1 MKVLDCRWFND
12 VGIVQVE
19 TDYDGIRYYIKAVVN
34 PTTEA
39 QDARMIA
46 EWGSSFPTAAGDM
59 LFGFHRRIGR
69 DAYES
74 YEEHD
79 EYH

>member
-1 MKVLDCRWFND
+1 MEILDCRWFND
-12 VGIVQVE
+12 VGIVRVE
-19 TDYDGIRYYIKAVVN
+19 TDHSGIRYYIKAVVN

-39 QDARMIA
+39 NDARMIA
-46 EWGSSFPTAAGDM
+46 EWGTSFPTAVGDM
-59 LFGFHRRIGR
+59 LFGVRRASS
-69 DAYES
+69 AYGE